1 MSNKQRG
8 YQLEAETRA
17 FWQDAGFECR
27 RVFASGAYKHL
38 GDEFKG
44 DLVLEGRGLAMRV
57 ECKRKK
63 SGWKQLY
70 QALDQDQADLLV
82 VREDRARRLYIME
95 ESTVLKLL
103 KEKTGGT
110 E

>member
-1 MSNKQRG
+1 MTNKQRG
-8 YQLEAETRA
+8 YQLEAETRS
-17 FWQDAGFECR
+17 FWQEAGFECR
-27 RVFASGAYKHL
+27 RIFASGAYKML
-38 GDEFKG
+38 GEDFKG
-44 DLVLEGRGLAMRV
+44 DLILEGLRV

-70 QALDQDQADLLV
+70 SALDQDSADLLV

-103 KEKTGGT
+103 QEKKGGT

>member
-27 RVFASGAYKHL
+27 RVFASGAYKQL

-44 DLVLEGRGLAMRV
+44 DLVLQGLRV